1 MVQSILEQMIASSKT
16 PSFAEVEEQIKSK
29 SKDRNMSVIS
39 GVKII
44 TPSLKC
50 YDELLQIAS
59 EGGAVI

>member
-39 GVKII
+39 GAEII
-44 TPSLKC
+44 THSLKC
-50 YDELLQIAS
+50 YHELLQIAS

>member
-39 GVKII
+39 GVEII

>member
-1 MVQSILEQMIASSKT
+1 MQSILEQMIASSKT

-39 GVKII
+39 GVEII